1 MKSILNRLYVKY
13 LIWKSLQ
20 EMVANGEI
28 ESDYKIVYDKTK
40 RQYMVDINPIV
51 KPKEIDCI
59 EDAEVIEDIDKG
71 TTE

>member
-1 MKSILNRLYVKY
+1 MKSVLNRLYIKY

-28 ESDYKIVYDKTK
+28 ENDYKIVYDKTK

-51 KPKEIDCI
+51 KPKEIDYI
-59 EDAEVIEDIDKG
+59 EDAEVIEEELKEEG
-71 TTE
+71 

>member
-1 MKSILNRLYVKY
+1 MKSVLNRLYIKY

-28 ESDYKIVYDKTK
+28 ENDYKIVYDKTK

-51 KPKEIDCI
+51 KPKEIDYI
-59 EDAEVIEDIDKG
+59 EDAEVIEEELKG
-71 TTE
+71 EG